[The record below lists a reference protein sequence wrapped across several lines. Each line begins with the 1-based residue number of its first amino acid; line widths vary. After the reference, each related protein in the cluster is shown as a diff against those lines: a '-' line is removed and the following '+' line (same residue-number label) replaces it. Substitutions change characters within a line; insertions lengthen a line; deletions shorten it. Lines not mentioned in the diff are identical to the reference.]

1 MRFSLLISLCLWF
14 ASDVSASVKVDTE
27 YIGLIGKS
35 CSYWVDQTGHKTLED
50 AQQALQLN
58 EFLAIEEDVYEN
70 ISAIPVYWFHFNIQS
85 SIKEDVWLNINNSN
99 LLKVDL
105 YTLNEA
111 AEIIHHYSTGA
122 LEDKSTRQYDTETFW
137 FPLIEGGDS
146 NPISVMVRIKASI
159 NMEGP
164 FEVGTFQALVEM
176 KKKSDTLAILFIG
189 AMMIMC
195 FYNLFVFLYTKDRIY
210 IIYVLYIIAMTMGT
224 TFLNNYPILEAVI
237 GQKLAQ
243 YFTAS
248 WLWTVFLAMGYF
260 GIQYLNMDKKYPRL
274 YQLIRLELFILIAF
288 GFVNFFVESSYLAF
302 YYELAVLL
310 FYFTSVFTALYVF
323 LQERNNKTLLYA
335 IGWSLLIIGG
345 LIYLLVINNLVP
357 YTYLTRNAMYFGV
370 IAEVLIF
377 SIALARRL
385 YELKAYQE
393 WLNLELEN
401 TNKSLKQN
409 NEALDSF
416 NYHVSHDLKTV
427 LNNSNALARMVK
439 KYNEKGNHGKVD
451 EIVSKLLVVT
461 ENGAQT
467 VQSFLTL
474 GKIDNLF
481 RNEQATELNIK
492 KEIERILIEH
502 EIDINLNHLPTDI
515 SALKMHK
522 KAFESIFLNLFTNT
536 VKYTID
542 HPKAHLTIFIEA
554 DKLII
559 KYKDFGRGIDLE
571 AFGHLLFKPFERGSA
586 DESIEGTGVGLYIVK
601 RIVQMYKGEI
611 DLQSELGNGVEL
623 TFKFPLDIIP

>member
-1 MRFSLLISLCLWF
+1 MRLFGLIFLCLW
-14 ASDVSASVKVDTE
+14 SALDAKATVQVDTE
-27 YIGLIGKS
+27 YKGLIGKY
-35 CSYWVDQTGHKTLED
+35 CSYWVDQTGHKTVED

-58 EFLAIEEDVYEN
+58 EFLAVEQDVYEN
-70 ISAIPVYWFHFNIQS
+70 VSGIPIYWFHFTIQS
-85 SIKEDVWLNINNSN
+85 SLTEEVWLNINNSN
-99 LLKVDL
+99 LLEIDL
-105 YTLNEA
+105 FKLNEA
-111 AEIIHHYSTGA
+111 TEIIDHYSTGA

-137 FPLIEGGDS
+137 FPLIEGGDT

-159 NMEGP
+159 NMEAP
-164 FEVGTFQALVEM
+164 FEVGTFQALIEM

-210 IIYVLYIIAMTMGT
+210 IIYVLYIIAVTIGT

-237 GQKLAQ
+237 GRKLAH

-260 GIQYLNMDKKYPRL
+260 GIQYLNMDKKYRRL
-274 YQLIRLELFILIAF
+274 YQLIRLELLILIAF
-288 GFVNFFVESSYLAF
+288 GFVNFFVKSSFLAF

-310 FYFTSVFTALYVF
+310 FYFTSVFTAIHVF
-323 LQERNNKTLLYA
+323 FQERNNKTLLYA
-335 IGWSLLIIGG
+335 IGWTLVIIGG
-345 LIYLLVINNLVP
+345 LIYLLVINNVVP

-370 IAEVLIF
+370 MAEVLIF

-385 YELKAYQE
+385 YELKVNQE

-427 LNNSNALARMVK
+427 LNNSNALARMAK
-439 KYNEKGNHGKVD
+439 KYNEKANHGKVH

-461 ENGAQT
+461 ENGAET

-474 GKIDNLF
+474 GKIDSLF
-481 RNEQATELNIK
+481 SNEQATELNIK
-492 KEIERILIEH
+492 NEIERILIEH
-502 EIDINLNHLPTDI
+502 EIEINLNYLPTDI
-515 SALKMHK
+515 AVLKMHK

-536 VKYTID
+536 VKYAID
-542 HPKAHLTIFIEA
+542 HPQAYLNIFIEA

-559 KYKDFGRGIDLE
+559 RYKDFGRGIDLE
-571 AFGHLLFKPFERGSA
+571 AFGHLLFKPFERGGA
-586 DESIEGTGVGLYIVK
+586 DASIEGTGVGLYIIK
-601 RIVQMYKGEI
+601 RIVEMYKGEI
-611 DLQSELGNGVEL
+611 DLQSEVGQGVEL
-623 TFKFPLDIIP
+623 TFKFPLEIIP